1 MDVHPAAFA
10 DFRRQR
16 IGRRDGVGLGIEGV
30 PKSRSRCRR
39 GYAAARTSPHRSGRH
54 LAAALHHGGSPPKA
68 PKGQT
73 AALARVVSGRR
84 RHQRRHR
91 SVGTRLRTLTP
102 AKQSAPAWDAS
113 RTHHGASA
121 AGTLLGRHRLD
132 DQISVINPS
141 IGIVVGTRS
150 QTTTAWP
157 CKPDW
162 VSCAGRS
169 VLLVPTSHGERVALT
184 AFVTYAVLAGGNA
197 VGVRFSNREL
207 APLWGAGLRFA
218 LAAALLVA
226 VMVVLRLAFPW
237 GRALVG
243 SLLYGLFNFAGSFG
257 LTYYGLVQVH
267 AGFGQIVLALVPL
280 ATLLLAVLWRQERLG
295 PAAVVGT
302 LLALAG
308 VAVISYSPLQQS
320 VPLLSVLAVV
330 GGAICFAQAL
340 VLVRRFPPVH
350 PVTMNAIGMTTGAAL
365 LLAAALVAHEP
376 IVLPRRPETWAAM
389 AYLVVI
395 GSVVVFLLYLVV
407 LRYWAASRASY
418 GFVIIPF
425 VTLLLSAWLD
435 NEPVGLGLV
444 VGGLLILGGVYVGA
458 LRPGQAAPATANAKT
473 DRG

>member
-1 MDVHPAAFA
+1 V
-10 DFRRQR
+10 
-16 IGRRDGVGLGIEGV
+16 
-30 PKSRSRCRR
+30 
-39 GYAAARTSPHRSGRH
+39 T
-54 LAAALHHGGSPPKA
+54 
-68 PKGQT
+68 
-73 AALARVVSGRR
+73 
-84 RHQRRHR
+84 
-91 SVGTRLRTLTP
+91 
-102 AKQSAPAWDAS
+102 
-113 RTHHGASA
+113 
-121 AGTLLGRHRLD
+121 
-132 DQISVINPS
+132 
-141 IGIVVGTRS
+141 
-150 QTTTAWP
+150 
-157 CKPDW
+157 
-162 VSCAGRS
+162 
-169 VLLVPTSHGERVALT
+169 TSHGERVALT

-226 VMVVLRLAFPW
+226 VMVVFRLALPW

-257 LTYYGLVQVH
+257 LTYYGLVELH
-267 AGFGQIVLALVPL
+267 AGLGQILLALVPL

-295 PAAVVGT
+295 GAAVIGT

-308 VAVISYSPLQQS
+308 VAVISYSPLLQS

-350 PVTMNAIGMTTGAAL
+350 PVTMNAIGMTTGAAV
-365 LLAAALVAHEP
+365 LLAAALVAGEP
-376 IVLPRRPETWAAM
+376 IVLPHRPETWAAM

-444 VGGLLILGGVYVGA
+444 VGGLLVLAGVYIGA
-458 LRPGQAAPATANAKT
+458 LHPARVPRAAVNAKT
-473 DRG
+473 DMS